1 MVSTGSTT
9 GGASTT
15 DDGVTTGREGM
26 GSAPVEPGVAPLAPK
41 EFARWAW
48 RQLTSMRTALILL
61 FLLAL
66 AAVPGSVV
74 PQEAVDATKA
84 AQWRE
89 NHHTL
94 APIYQKLG
102 LFSVYDSAWFSA
114 IYLLLMV
121 SLVGCILPRT
131 RVYWKALRARPPAA
145 PRNLARLPEHRAFE
159 TSASPEQVLERA
171 RVALRGY
178 RVVSTSSTTGGG
190 STTEEALSAERGKL
204 REAGNLLFHLSI
216 LVVLVGFAGGA
227 LLGYKGGVIVVTGNT
242 FANSLSQYD
251 DFRPGSLFKASN
263 LAPFDFTVTDFDV
276 TFIKEG
282 REAGMAH
289 KFSAGLD
296 YRTSPD
302 AATKHTR
309 ISVNHPLTIDGTK
322 VYLISHG
329 YAPHITVRD
338 GTGQI
343 AYSGPVVFLPEDN
356 TFKSWGVVKVP
367 DAQGPSG
374 PEQLGFEGELYP
386 TYAFTDA
393 TGPFSAFP
401 DDKNPALS
409 MLAYSGDLGLDGG
422 VPQSVYALD
431 KKGLKPILKPDGK
444 PLRIDLMLNQTVALP
459 DGMGSVTFDGMS
471 RFVKLQVSRSPGDLV
486 ALGGVVL
493 ALLGLLGSLFIRP
506 RRVWVKVRRAGD
518 GSDRRTLVEVAGLD
532 RSAGGDLA
540 GEIDEIAT
548 SLRGASPEEPALDE
562 EQV

>member
-1 MVSTGSTT
+1 MADVQ
-9 GGASTT
+9 
-15 DDGVTTGREGM
+15 TTGREGM
-26 GSAPVEPGVAPLAPK
+26 GSAPADPGAPPLGPR
-41 EFARWAW
+41 EFGRWAW

-74 PQEAVDATKA
+74 PQEAVDATRA
-84 AQWRE
+84 AQWRQ

-94 APIYQKLG
+94 APIYEKLG
-102 LFSVYDSAWFSA
+102 LFSVYDSPWFSA

-131 RVYWKALRARPPAA
+131 KVYWKALRARPPAA
-145 PRNLARLPEHRAFE
+145 PRNLSRLPEHRSFE
-159 TSASPEQVLERA
+159 IAGSPEQVLERA
-171 RVALRGY
+171 QGALRGY
-178 RVVSTSSTTGGG
+178 RVVSTG
-190 STTEEALSAERGKL
+190 STTETALSAERGKL

-227 LLGYKGGVIVVTGNT
+227 LFGYKGGVIVVTGNT

-251 DFRPGSLFKASN
+251 DFRPGGLFKASD

-296 YRTSPD
+296 YHTSPT
-302 AATKHTR
+302 AATRHTR
-309 ISVNHPLTIDGTK
+309 ISVNHPLSIDGTK
-322 VYLISHG
+322 IYLISHG

-338 GTGQI
+338 ATGQV
-343 AYSGPVVFLPEDN
+343 AYSGPVVFMPEDN
-356 TFKSWGVVKVP
+356 TFRSFGVVKVP
-367 DAQGPSG
+367 DARGPDG

-401 DDKNPALS
+401 DAKNPALS
-409 MLAYSGDLGLDGG
+409 MLAYRGDLGLDKG

-431 KKGLKPILKPDGK
+431 KSHLKPILKPDGK
-444 PLRIDLMLNQTVALP
+444 PLRVDLMLNQTVTLP

-471 RFVKLQVSRSPGDLV
+471 RFVKLQISRNPGDLI

-493 ALLGLLGSLFIRP
+493 ALIGLLGSLFIRP
-506 RRVWVKVRRAGD
+506 RRVWVKVRRADGD
-518 GSDRRTLVEVAGLD
+518 GGDGTDGRTLVEVAGLD

-540 GEIDEIAT
+540 GEIDQIVR
-548 SLRGASPEEPALDE
+548 SLGGPGPNDPASKQPALNKE
-562 EQV
+562 PV